1 MPSATRHIL
10 EKKVTTELYT
20 LSDLTKHHIQA
31 IQIVWEE
38 WRERHREDTSYV
50 GTAVYEKMSEMAE
63 AMQRLYSS

>member
-1 MPSATRHIL
+1 MPSATRQIL
-10 EKKVTTELYT
+10 ETKVTTELYT
-20 LSDLTKHHIQA
+20 LSELTKHHIQA

-50 GTAVYEKMSEMAE
+50 GTTVYEKMSEMAE